1 MLPPIVLKPP
11 LNSGYILHITALR
24 TSLGVSGDTG
34 GSILHKLQLSDRFFF
49 FFFFLLK
56 PVNTL
61 KNIRNSFQFFFL
73 YLSFWTWCRQKCRH
87 ELTHR
92 HKQDPA
98 RASKA
103 TLITPWVVVG
113 VVLKKLQGLLSRCSP
128 GVSVVYHHGTICPWN
143 IVSEDNEFTLTYIQ
157 QARTPFSKENTVLAS

>member
-1 MLPPIVLKPP
+1 MLVGTLV
-11 LNSGYILHITALR
+11 AAFC
-24 TSLGVSGDTG
+24 TSCSCLTD
-34 GSILHKLQLSDRFFF
+34 FFF

-61 KNIRNSFQFFFL
+61 KKIQNPFQFFFL
-73 YLSFWTWCRQKCRH
+73 FLSFWTWCRQKCRH

-92 HKQDPA
+92 HKQDPV

-103 TLITPWVVVG
+103 TLVTPWVVVG